1 MFLHD
6 CDRTA
11 DKAVIRCSLLDM
23 AEAADVPLS
32 KAKADKL
39 ADAFKRGK
47 YDPLLASILI
57 YSDPTGDR
65 ACLNVM
71 ARVA

>member
-11 DKAVIRCSLLDM
+11 DKAVIKCSLLDM
-23 AEAADVPLS
+23 AETAGVPLS

-47 YDPLLASILI
+47 YDPLLASLLI
-57 YSDPTGDR
+57 YPDPTGDR
-65 ACLNVM
+65 ACRNVM
-71 ARVA
+71 AGAA